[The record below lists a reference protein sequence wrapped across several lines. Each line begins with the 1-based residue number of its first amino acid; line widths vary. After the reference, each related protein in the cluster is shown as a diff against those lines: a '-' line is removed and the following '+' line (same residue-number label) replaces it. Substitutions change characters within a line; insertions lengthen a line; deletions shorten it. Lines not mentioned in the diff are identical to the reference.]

1 MTGQA
6 DCVGGCVCGY
16 CSRDE
21 NDDASSTG
29 YVEQSVEPRTLER
42 FMGVNSTVPM
52 ARMLAG
58 NPLMA
63 DTAVRPDMQLMR
75 EFNTFWP
82 SNERTPRDFP
92 WLAAVIDRK
101 KAWRFVSQYSSWLNG
116 VEGRDRITIE
126 AFIFQALSENDP
138 TQEASSGCCTKKN
151 KDEKLTTTWELVMC
165 PCGSGKFT
173 LGKLVNG
180 ILVSWEPCSDH
191 KGGGGGKGVP
201 GGVPPIKDHIY
212 P

>member
-1 MTGQA
+1 MSGND
-6 DCVGGCVCGY
+6 DCVGGCVCGG
-16 CSRDE
+16 CRDE
-21 NDDASSTG
+21 NDGALSTG
-29 YVEQSVEPRTLER
+29 YEEQSVEPRTLER
-42 FMGVNSTVPM
+42 FVGVNPSIPM

-82 SNERTPRDFP
+82 SHESTPRDFA
-92 WLAAVIDRK
+92 WLASVIDRK
-101 KAWRFVSQYSSWLNG
+101 KAWRFVSQYSAWLNG
-116 VEGRDRITIE
+116 VGGRDKVTIE

-138 TQEASSGCCTKKN
+138 TQEASSGCCTKKS
-151 KDEKLTTTWELVMC
+151 KDAELKTEWRNVMC
-165 PCGSGKFT
+165 PCGSGRLTMGKF
-173 LGKLVNG
+173 VNG
-180 ILVSWEPCSDH
+180 ILVEWYACSDH
-191 KGGGGGKGVP
+191 QGGTKNVP